1 MKMTEKNVE
10 LIKEA
15 LKHEY
20 PCDNCIN
27 KHDCNTFCDIKN
39 EWLSKYISPLGTN
52 NLIYL
57 WTMLVDLKKM
67 YSDFDHLLDSIAVE
81 IEEIAKHIPPLD
93 ANNLKNLW
101 IMLVDLRNMYSNLNR
116 LIDSIAVEI
125 EETDLIRISQFL
137 YTVGVRDLD
146 KGL

>member
-15 LKHEY
+15 LKHEC
-20 PCDNCIN
+20 PCDDCIN

-57 WTMLVDLKKM
+57 WSMLVDLKKRYSDFDSLLDSVAVEIEEIAKYISLPDVNNLRNLWFMLIDLKKM
-67 YSDFDHLLDSIAVE
+67 YSDFD
-81 IEEIAKHIPPLD
+81 
-93 ANNLKNLW
+93 
-101 IMLVDLRNMYSNLNR
+101 R

>member
-15 LKHEY
+15 LKHKC
-20 PCDNCIN
+20 PCDD
-27 KHDCNTFCDIKN
+27 KREWTSKN
-39 EWLSKYISPLGTN
+39 ISPLDAN
-52 NLIYL
+52 NLRNL
-57 WTMLVDLKKM
+57 WNMLVDLKKR
-67 YSDFDHLLDSIAVE
+67 YSDFDRLLDSIAVE
-81 IEEIAKHIPPLD
+81 IEEIAKYTSALD
-93 ANNLKNLW
+93 ANTLKNLW
-101 IMLVDLRNMYSNLNR
+101 IMLVDLRKMYSDFDR

-137 YTVGVRDLD
+137 YTVGVRDWY